1 MLLVYLEIFAI
12 RFLSLSIMILLKLF
26 IIILS
31 NKWFSVSRN
40 SNKISSQWLKA
51 SVLLFALTVLP
62 LGVLY
67 AKDYTSKT
75 ETYLEEVWEKLQT
88 EVEAGTITVD
98 DAEFKMTLIK
108 KEAFLKAK
116 TAAYFKKI
124 WAKLLIEVEAG
135 NISKEDAVAKMILI
149 KKEAF

>member
-1 MLLVYLEIFAI
+1 
-12 RFLSLSIMILLKLF
+12 MI
-26 IIILS
+26 I
-31 NKWFSVSRN
+31 SRN
-40 SNKISSQWLKA
+40 SNKISSQWLKT

-75 ETYLEEVWEKLQT
+75 DTYLEEVWEKLQT

-98 DAEFKMTLIK
+98 DADFKMALIK

-116 TAAYFKKI
+116 TAAYFEKI

-135 NISKEDAVAKMILI
+135 NISEEDAVAKMILI
-149 KKEAF
+149 KKEAFLKAKKITCQ